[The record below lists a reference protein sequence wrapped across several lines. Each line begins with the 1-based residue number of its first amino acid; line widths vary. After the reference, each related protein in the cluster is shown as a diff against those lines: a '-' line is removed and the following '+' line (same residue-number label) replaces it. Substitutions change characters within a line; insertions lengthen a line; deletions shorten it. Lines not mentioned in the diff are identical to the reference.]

1 MTTITLC
8 VPSIE
13 RYRFCGQQ
21 SAVYFFL
28 ANVSGGAADRLQRQE
43 VGRFA
48 QMCEIKRSSVLLCVL
63 FVTSF
68 ANQSSFGEGAR
79 RSREVHKVYIGSFGL
94 NPGAIYLRNKLL
106 LRLTKSETIV
116 VVENPAEADA
126 VLRGSAAMRLLGYY
140 NSNPRIRYRNSTS
153 VAVYDAK
160 MTVEL
165 EDRQGRSLWSGNLKP
180 CFWGSQYVSDNV
192 VNQASHHVI
201 EVLRQ

>member
-1 MTTITLC
+1 M
-8 VPSIE
+8 
-13 RYRFCGQQ
+13 
-21 SAVYFFL
+21 
-28 ANVSGGAADRLQRQE
+28 
-43 VGRFA
+43 
-48 QMCEIKRSSVLLCVL
+48 
-63 FVTSF
+63 
-68 ANQSSFGEGAR
+68 
-79 RSREVHKVYIGSFGL
+79 YIGSFGL